1 MMDMGNVLILP
12 GNKQELFERYFD
24 NDKYVSMAERLE
36 LVRKALNNKHP
47 PDERNKHGLN
57 VDVYELSMERKELE
71 RKMFQMALK
80 SFAERVCDEQ
90 RALCEQGFWQA
101 PCGEEAGYISSA
113 PVPDLVT
120 DVKQYKVICRWWE
133 KLSDTRRLKVAAMF
147 ANELGPVYGHD
158 TGTLERIYSRWFLLS
173 LDDKQRIYHSWTTNK
188 KQTSPCHTKARE

>member
-1 MMDMGNVLILP
+1 MQKKKN
-12 GNKQELFERYFD
+12 RYLD
-24 NDKYVSMAERLE
+24 NYKYGPLKERLE
-36 LVRKALNNKHP
+36 LVRKALSNKLS

-57 VDVYELSMERKELE
+57 VGVHELSMERKELE
-71 RKMFQMALK
+71 RKIFQMALK

-101 PCGEEAGYISSA
+101 PCGKEAEYISSA

-120 DVKQYKVICRWWE
+120 DVKQYKTICRWWE

-147 ANELGPVYGHD
+147 ANELGPIYGHD
-158 TGTLERIYSRWFLLS
+158 TETLERIYSRWFLLS
-173 LDDKQRIYHSWTTNK
+173 LDGKQRIYHSWTTNE